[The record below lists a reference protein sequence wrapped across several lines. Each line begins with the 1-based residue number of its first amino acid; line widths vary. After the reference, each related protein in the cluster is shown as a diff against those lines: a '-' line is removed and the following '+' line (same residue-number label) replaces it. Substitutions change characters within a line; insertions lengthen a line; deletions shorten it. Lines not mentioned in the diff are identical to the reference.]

1 MAKKKVSKS
10 KKSSSSRDVLVVASK
25 VKAYVK
31 GKKMNTSAESIQALS
46 ARVYEILDC
55 ATGRTKN
62 NGRKTLKAHDL

>member
-1 MAKKKVSKS
+1 MAKKKA
-10 KKSSSSRDVLVVASK
+10 KKRSREVLVVASK

-31 GKKMNTSAESIQALS
+31 GKKMNTSAEAVQALS
-46 ARVYEILDC
+46 ACVYEMLDN